1 MAVETSG
8 YVHMSRRAALL
19 ALAGVPVFLAACG
32 SSTSGN
38 AEQGDGAA
46 RVVVMDS
53 VPGSGEPAVA
63 LSPLGTRFADGR
75 IASVRLIGDSI
86 TAGYGCDGYG
96 ETTDVVI
103 YDGPYGLFFESAP
116 SVACWANDF
125 RAYAE
130 AHGVTRFVN
139 AGISGAK
146 LRWLAEDPD
155 AWIGDGA
162 DLIFV
167 MLGTNDAAY
176 NTADEIA
183 GFGREA
189 FAAVSARC
197 STMVV
202 LLPLPNDRGD
212 AQNKVNMEEVDQAL
226 AKVCDEAGY
235 AYFSLIDA
243 LDMSDRELSADRL
256 HPSSKGSHLVWGYI
270 QEGLGLG

>member
-1 MAVETSG
+1 MAVETLG

-116 SVACWANDF
+116 SVACWANDW
-125 RAYAE
+125 AYR
-130 AHGVTRFVN
+130 V
-139 AGISGAK
+139 
-146 LRWLAEDPD
+146 
-155 AWIGDGA
+155 
-162 DLIFV
+162 
-167 MLGTNDAAY
+167 
-176 NTADEIA
+176 
-183 GFGREA
+183 
-189 FAAVSARC
+189 
-197 STMVV
+197 
-202 LLPLPNDRGD
+202 
-212 AQNKVNMEEVDQAL
+212 
-226 AKVCDEAGY
+226 
-235 AYFSLIDA
+235 
-243 LDMSDRELSADRL
+243 
-256 HPSSKGSHLVWGYI
+256 PSSA
-270 QEGLGLG
+270 GLPKTPMPG

>member
-1 MAVETSG
+1 
-8 YVHMSRRAALL
+8 
-19 ALAGVPVFLAACG
+19 
-32 SSTSGN
+32 
-38 AEQGDGAA
+38 
-46 RVVVMDS
+46 
-53 VPGSGEPAVA
+53 
-63 LSPLGTRFADGR
+63 
-75 IASVRLIGDSI
+75 
-86 TAGYGCDGYG
+86 
-96 ETTDVVI
+96 
-103 YDGPYGLFFESAP
+103 
-116 SVACWANDF
+116 
-125 RAYAE
+125 
-130 AHGVTRFVN
+130 
-139 AGISGAK
+139 
-146 LRWLAEDPD
+146 
-155 AWIGDGA
+155 
-162 DLIFV
+162 

-256 HPSSKGSHLVWGYI
+256 HPSSKGSHLVWDYI
-270 QEGLGLG
+270 REGLGLG